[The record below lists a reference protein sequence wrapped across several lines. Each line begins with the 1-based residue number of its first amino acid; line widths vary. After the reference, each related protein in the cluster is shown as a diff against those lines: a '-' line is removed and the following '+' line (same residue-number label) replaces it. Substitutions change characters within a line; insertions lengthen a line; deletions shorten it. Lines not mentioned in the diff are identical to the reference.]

1 MNKTYKLT
9 NKSYKL
15 PKENKDYS
23 FENETP
29 NHKPS
34 KAGLAAATLASL
46 LTAACNAPGY
56 VMSTEADRKRVDSIT
71 EQEFGGVDETVKSFM
86 NGVSLQNGKLTITN
100 VGSPYIKSSDE
111 LQNFLDEDND
121 NITSRD
127 YSTFEKLEKQ
137 NDLLN
142 KLYDQSK
149 FKKKIIHDVQRN
161 LDFEAF
167 EVPTGMQNSDL
178 DELAKTMLVL
188 QDSLY
193 SLTNTDISALQQ
205 KVAEKSKSTN
215 KAKFAEEFN
224 DLVASNNQLK
234 ADLKRLSL
242 ISANI
247 NHGEHLSN
255 EIDAAVDLYTA
266 LHFSQTGEDMY
277 KKGAE
282 LFNSLKSKKIGEV
295 ANGDA
300 HVFKGGFKQD
310 QTVESVVSELFKKIS
325 EESGDNGRHSR
336 HTIAQEH
343 YMQLKNIISEAHEN
357 RILISKDEES
367 GIKSIADYNQLNNE
381 RAIALEKY
389 FSNES
394 AKHMLNGINKDQG
407 INGWTVALSL
417 VPFAGIYK
425 MIASAPYAFAPD
437 KTEIKGAPEDGLK
450 MAIYQGGRWKYGIE
464 NHNNVVGSKSADVA
478 DFWAGLGGTVITAA
492 GMGYGG
498 YMLISN
504 LVGGGA
510 GTQTSGAGSGPAFGG
525 ENGGPGTGN

>member
-1 MNKTYKLT
+1 MNKNHNTT
-9 NKSYKL
+9 NESL
-15 PKENKDYS
+15 ENKV
-23 FENETP
+23 N
-29 NHKPS
+29 KPS
-34 KAGLAAATLASL
+34 LFRRLIAPAVLAASIAGCQT
-46 LTAACNAPGY
+46 PGY
-56 VMSTEADRKRVDSIT
+56 SGPATEADRKRVDSIT

-86 NGVSLQNGKLTITN
+86 NGVSLQNGKVTITN

-137 NDLLN
+137 NELLN
-142 KLYDQSK
+142 KLYEQSK

-161 LDFEAF
+161 LDFETF
-167 EVPTGMQNSDL
+167 EIPTGMQNSDL
-178 DELAKTMLVL
+178 EDLAKTMLVL

-193 SLTNTDISALQQ
+193 SLPNTEVAQLQK
-205 KVAEKSKSTN
+205 KVGEKAKTTS

-255 EIDAAVDLYTA
+255 EIDAAVDFYAA
-266 LHFSQTGEDMY
+266 LHFSQTGEDLY
-277 KKGAE
+277 AKGAE
-282 LFNSLKSKKIGEV
+282 LFNSLKSKQLGQV

-300 HVFKGGFKQD
+300 HVFKGGFEQN
-310 QTVESVVSELFKKIS
+310 QTVETVVSELFKKIS

-343 YMQLKNIISEAHEN
+343 YLQLKNIISEAHEN
-357 RILISKDEES
+357 RVLISKDEES
-367 GIKSIADYNQLNNE
+367 GIKSIADYNQINNE

-389 FSNES
+389 FSNEI
-394 AKHMLNGINKDQG
+394 AKHMLNGINKDHG
-407 INGWTVALSL
+407 VNGWTIALSL

-425 MIASAPYAFAPD
+425 MVASAPYAFAPD

-478 DFWAGLGGTVITAA
+478 DFWSGLAGTVITAA

-510 GTQTSGAGSGPAFGG
+510 ATQTSGAGTGPAFGG

>member
-1 MNKTYKLT
+1 MNKNHNTNNESLEHKL
-9 NKSYKL
+9 NR
-15 PKENKDYS
+15 
-23 FENETP
+23 
-29 NHKPS
+29 PS
-34 KAGLAAATLASL
+34 LFKRLIAPAVLAASIAG
-46 LTAACNAPGY
+46 CQAPGY
-56 VMSTEADRKRVDSIT
+56 SGPATEADRKRIDSIT
-71 EQEFGGVDETVKSFM
+71 EQEFNGVDETVKNFM
-86 NGVSLQNGKLTITN
+86 NGTTLQNGKLVVTN
-100 VGSPYIKSSDE
+100 VNSPYVAASKE

-137 NDLLN
+137 NELLN
-142 KLYDQSK
+142 KLYNQSK
-149 FKKKIIHDVQRN
+149 FKKKILHDVQRN

-167 EVPTGMQNSDL
+167 EMPTGMQNSDIE
-178 DELAKTMLVL
+178 ELAKTMLVL

-193 SLTNTDISALQQ
+193 SLPNTEVAQLQK
-205 KVAEKSKSTN
+205 KVGEKAKTTN
-215 KAKFAEEFN
+215 KNQFANEFN
-224 DLVASNNQLK
+224 EIVASNNQLK
-234 ADLKRLSL
+234 ADMKRLSL

-255 EIDAAVDLYTA
+255 EIDAAVDFYTA
-266 LHFSQTGEDMY
+266 LHFSETGENLY
-277 KKGAE
+277 TKGEE
-282 LFNSLKSKKIGEV
+282 LFNSLKSKKLGQV
-295 ANGDA
+295 ANSDS
-300 HVFKGGFKQD
+300 HVFKGNFD
-310 QTVESVVSELFKKIS
+310 QNATVETVVNALFKKIS

-357 RILISKDEES
+357 RVLITKDEEA

-389 FSNES
+389 FSNEV

-407 INGWTVALSL
+407 VNGWTIALSL

-437 KTEIKGAPEDGLK
+437 KTEIKGNPEDGLK

-478 DFWAGLGGTVITAA
+478 DFWAGFAGTAVTAA
-492 GMGYGG
+492 SMGVGSYF
-498 YMLISN
+498 LISG
-504 LVGGGA
+504 LSGGSAAQNQGP
-510 GTQTSGAGSGPAFGG
+510 GTGPAFGG

>member
-1 MNKTYKLT
+1 MNKNHNT
-9 NKSYKL
+9 NNESL
-15 PKENKDYS
+15 ENKL
-23 FENETP
+23 NR
-29 NHKPS
+29 PS
-34 KAGLAAATLASL
+34 LFRRLIAPAVLAASIAG
-46 LTAACNAPGY
+46 CQAPGY
-56 VMSTEADRKRVDSIT
+56 VQSTEADKKRIDSIT

-86 NGVSLQNGKLTITN
+86 NGTSLQNGKLTITN
-100 VGSPYIKSSDE
+100 VDSPYVKSSDE

-121 NITSRD
+121 NISSRD

-142 KLYDQSK
+142 KFYEQSR

-193 SLTNTDISALQQ
+193 NLTNSDVAALQQ
-205 KVAEKSKSTN
+205 KVAEKAKTTN
-215 KAKFAEEFN
+215 KTKFAEEFS
-224 DLVASNNQLK
+224 DLVASNNQMK
-234 ADLKRLSL
+234 EDLKRLSL

-247 NHGEHLSN
+247 NHGEHYSN
-255 EIDAAVDLYTA
+255 DVDAAVDFYAA
-266 LHFSQTGEDMY
+266 LEFSQSGKNVYNDGEQI
-277 KKGAE
+277 
-282 LFNSLKSKKIGEV
+282 FNKIKSKKLGEV

-300 HVFKGGFKQD
+300 HVFRGGFDQN
-310 QTVESVVSELFKKIS
+310 QTVESVVSDLFKKIS

-357 RILISKDEES
+357 RILVDKDEED
-367 GIKSIADYNQLNNE
+367 GIKSLAQYNQLNNE

-437 KTEIKGAPEDGLK
+437 KTEIKGNPEDGLK

-504 LVGGGA
+504 LAGGGA
-510 GTQTSGAGSGPAFGG
+510 TQTSGAGTGPAFGG

>member
-1 MNKTYKLT
+1 MKTNQSTANESL
-9 NKSYKL
+9 
-15 PKENKDYS
+15 ENKL
-23 FENETP
+23 N
-29 NHKPS
+29 KPS
-34 KAGLAAATLASL
+34 LFRRLIAPAVLAASIAG
-46 LTAACNAPGY
+46 CQAPGY
-56 VMSTEADRKRVDSIT
+56 VQSTEADRKRIDSIT

-86 NGVSLQNGKLTITN
+86 NGTSLQNGKLTITN
-100 VGSPYIKSSDE
+100 VGSPYVKSSDE

-121 NITSRD
+121 NISSRD
-127 YSTFEKLEKQ
+127 YSTFERLEKQ

-142 KLYDQSK
+142 KLYEQSK

-161 LDFEAF
+161 LDFETF
-167 EVPTGMQNSDL
+167 EVPTGMQNSDIE
-178 DELAKTMLVL
+178 DLAKTMLVL

-193 SLTNTDISALQQ
+193 NLTNSDIITLQQ
-205 KVAEKSKSTN
+205 KVAEKAKTTSKAN
-215 KAKFAEEFN
+215 FANEFSE
-224 DLVASNNQLK
+224 LVASNNQMK
-234 ADLKRLSL
+234 EDLKRLSL

-255 EIDAAVDLYTA
+255 EIDAAVDFYAA
-266 LHFSQTGEDMY
+266 LHFSQTGEDLY
-277 KKGAE
+277 AKGAE
-282 LFNSLKSKKIGEV
+282 LFNKIKSKKLGEV

-300 HVFKGGFKQD
+300 HVFKGGFDQN
-310 QTVESVVSELFKKIS
+310 QTVETVVKDLFQKIS

-357 RILISKDEES
+357 RILVGKDEED
-367 GIKSIADYNQLNNE
+367 GIKSLAQYNQINNE

-389 FSNES
+389 FSNET
-394 AKHMLNGINKDQG
+394 AKHMLNGINKDHG
-407 INGWTVALSL
+407 VNGWTIALSL

-425 MIASAPYAFAPD
+425 MVASAPYAFAPD
-437 KTEIKGAPEDGLK
+437 KTEIKGNPEDGLK

-498 YMLISN
+498 YMLLSN
-504 LVGGGA
+504 VFGGSAATQNPGP
-510 GTQTSGAGSGPAFGG
+510 GTGPAFGG